1 MYDWATWTWS
11 MIHSTDPL
19 VRALVF
25 QFSAGLA
32 VIDVPVPH
40 NLIHLAL
47 KYLFFY
53 TPTKKKIIL
62 LFLYS

>member
-1 MYDWATWTWS
+1 MYDWETWTWS
-11 MIHSTDPL
+11 MIHSTDVL

-32 VIDVPVPH
+32 VIDIPVSH

-47 KYLFFY
+47 KYLFSYF
-53 TPTKKKIIL
+53 T
-62 LFLYS
+62 

>member
-1 MYDWATWTWS
+1 MYNWESWTWS

-32 VIDVPVPH
+32 VIDITISP

-47 KYLFFY
+47 KYLF
-53 TPTKKKIIL
+53 KSIL
-62 LFLYS
+62 ILNITIYFFL

>member
-1 MYDWATWTWS
+1 
-11 MIHSTDPL
+11 MIHSTDSL

-32 VIDVPVPH
+32 VIDIPISH

-47 KYLFFY
+47 KYLFQ
-53 TPTKKKIIL
+53 
-62 LFLYS
+62 LFLAHLIQLYILAYYSLHKN